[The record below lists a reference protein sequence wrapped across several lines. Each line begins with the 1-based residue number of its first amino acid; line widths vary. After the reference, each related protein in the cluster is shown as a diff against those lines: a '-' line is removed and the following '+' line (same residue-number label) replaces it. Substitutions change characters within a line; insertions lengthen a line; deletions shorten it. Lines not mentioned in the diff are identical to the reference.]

1 MNKIVEQFN
10 LNVKSVYELVNFDRT
25 VLDLAISVVSSSMN
39 NDYRQNRLQR
49 NAVENPV
56 QALKNIRDH
65 DSLRSK
71 YQVVFN
77 QCLVLLVSYFGS
89 TINNLFNS
97 YLTEFLKLG
106 LTPDTCG
113 KEEIIKVSLAELE
126 TLNYDVL
133 GNIGELVISS
143 KNISF
148 QDMQSIAR
156 AFRDWLGYEPP
167 KDQNVNN
174 IIVGQA
180 CRHVIV
186 HAGGVINKRLIN
198 QIKNAKPRDL
208 KPNLIERN
216 LLQFSPDE
224 IKLVGESMI
233 RYVMKLSSEL
243 DSRIPNDSLA
253 IDESIF

>member
-10 LNVKSVYELVNFDRT
+10 LNVKSVYELVDFDRT
-25 VLDLAISVVSSSMN
+25 VLDLAINMVSSSKN
-39 NDYRQNRLQR
+39 NDYRQNMLQR

-56 QALKNIRDH
+56 QALKNIKDN
-65 DSLRSK
+65 DSLRPK

-106 LTPDTCG
+106 LTPDTCK
-113 KEEIIKVSLAELE
+113 KEEIKVSLAELE

-143 KNISF
+143 KKISF

-167 KDQNVNN
+167 KDQDVNN

-186 HAGGVINKRLIN
+186 HAGGVINKQLIS
-198 QIKNAKPRDL
+198 QIKNAIPRDL
-208 KPNLIERN
+208 KPNLIEKD

-233 RYVMKLSSEL
+233 QYVMKLSSKL
-243 DSRIPNDSLA
+243 DSRIPNGSLA